1 MLPLK
6 DILSS
11 DFADGSLLLVDKPLR
26 WTSFDVVNKI
36 RYALRPR
43 FPKIKVGHAGTLDPL
58 ATGLLLICT
67 GKYTKRI
74 ESLSGMDKSYTGT
87 IKLGATT
94 FSYDAEL
101 EESAFFPVE
110 HINEDMLQAA
120 AAALTGDI
128 MQVPPLYSAIKLEGQ
143 AAYHVARKGGTL
155 ELAPRALHISQFD
168 IDSTAFPNIRFKVQ
182 CSKGT
187 YIRSLAH
194 DFGKALNSGAYL
206 TELCRTS
213 VGPFLL
219 EDAWPLEELIE
230 VINQIPKPDKA

>member
-6 DILSS
+6 DIMSS
-11 DFADGSLLLVDKPLR
+11 DFAEGSLLLVDKPLR

-74 ESLSGMDKSYTGT
+74 ETLSGLDKSYTGT

-94 FSYDAEL
+94 LSYDAEL
-101 EESAFFPVE
+101 EESAFFPTD
-110 HINEDMLQAA
+110 HITPAMLNEAA
-120 AAALTGDI
+120 NKLSGDI
-128 MQVPPLYSAIKLEGQ
+128 MQVPPVYSAIKLEGQ
-143 AAYHVARKGGTL
+143 AAYHVARKGGTI
-155 ELAPRALHISQFD
+155 ELAARALHIARFD
-168 IDSTAFPNIRFKVQ
+168 ISIDDFPNIKFDIK

-187 YIRSLAH
+187 YIRSIAH

-219 EDAWPLEELIE
+219 EDAWVLDELIAQ
-230 VINQIPKPDKA
+230 INQIPILDKA